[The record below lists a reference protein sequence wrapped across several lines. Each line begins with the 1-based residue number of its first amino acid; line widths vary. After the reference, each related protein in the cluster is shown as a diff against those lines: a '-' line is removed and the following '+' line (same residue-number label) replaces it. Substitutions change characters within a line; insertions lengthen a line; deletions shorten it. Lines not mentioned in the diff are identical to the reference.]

1 MRKRNRSGKVMQ
13 LRMLTPVDLLV
24 FLLTALLVLAMV
36 SLSGAD
42 MWDETLAK
50 AKKEGK
56 LVAALGGSASRNYR
70 PIFKFFENK
79 FGIRTMVYTGGG
91 VRQTDRL
98 LVERGAGKYKVDI
111 FMVGPTTGNGRI
123 IANGAADPIKPLLF
137 LPDVVDQSLWF
148 KGKHQYS
155 DPEQKYIFALSANAE
170 FTPIAMRFNT
180 NKLPV
185 KEAKK
190 IDSVWAFLDKRFAG
204 KIVARPPTAG
214 GATGSYVAAQVH
226 PDIGEEY
233 LRRLFDPGL
242 DVKFIQDY
250 RKVADGVARGKYTM
264 AIFVG
269 SGGRDIDRL
278 GKQGLPVQNF
288 TQMLTGP
295 LKERPVLQGNGSVN
309 NLMVVNR
316 RPHPYA
322 TKLFVNWFLSKEGQ
336 TIMHTKSERAPNQ
349 SFREDVTEM
358 GKVNEAKMRRPGI
371 DYMTFPHDPS
381 VTKKQ
386 IWFRKNAEKLYKQSR
401 R

>member
-155 DPEQKYIFALSANAE
+155 DPEQKYIFAISANAE

-233 LRRLFDPGL
+233 LRRLFDPDL
-242 DVKFIQDY
+242 DVTFSRDY
-250 RKVADGVARGKYTM
+250 RQIADGVARGKYTM

>member
-1 MRKRNRSGKVMQ
+1 MQ

-56 LVAALGGSASRNYR
+56 LVASLGGSASRNYR

-111 FMVGPTTGNGRI
+111 FMVGPPTGNRRI

-137 LPDVVDQSLWF
+137 LPGVVDQSLWF

-170 FTPIAMRFNT
+170 FAPIAMRFNT

-190 IDSVWAFLDKRFAG
+190 IDSVWTFLDKRFAG
-204 KIVARPPTAG
+204 KIVAVPPTAG
-214 GATGSYVAAQVH
+214 GSRGSYLVAQVH

-233 LRRLFDPGL
+233 LRRLFDPDM
-242 DVKFIQDY
+242 DVTFSRDY
-250 RKVADGVARGKYTM
+250 RQIADGVARGKYTM

-295 LKERPVLQGNGSVN
+295 LKERPVLQGNGSGN

-336 TIMHTKSERAPNQ
+336 TIMHTKSERAPDQ

-381 VTKKQ
+381 VAKKQ
-386 IWFRKNAEKLYKQSR
+386 IWFLKNAEKLYKQSR
-401 R
+401 RK